1 MATEYERIDNLM
13 KAIAGLISPHI
24 DCNADASVLDEYD
37 LGDMESRIDDLEQS
51 DYLQSDEI
59 YEHIKG
65 NVKNLISSEIEDL
78 DVLTGDSATDEI
90 DDRVNQK
97 FNDDF
102 NENIRDFFDYEG
114 GGDII
119 SEHIDSN
126 ISTMIREEVERQLTP
141 ERLVSM
147 FIEGLSEA
155 INGNKQGRYT
165 VTVK

>member
-24 DCNADASVLDEYD
+24 DCNADASILEDYD
-37 LGDMESRIDDLEQS
+37 IADMDSRIDDLEQS
-51 DYLQSDEI
+51 GFLEADEI

-65 NVKNLISSEIEDL
+65 NVKTLVSTEIEDT
-78 DVLTGDSATDEI
+78 DTLTGDDVDEKISDWFAYSGGYDHIEDNVRETCRDEFRDEI
-90 DDRVNQK
+90 QEWV
-97 FNDDF
+97 
-102 NENIRDFFDYEG
+102 
-114 GGDII
+114 
-119 SEHIDSN
+119 
-126 ISTMIREEVERQLTP
+126 REEVQSQLTP

-155 INGNKQGRYT
+155 INGNKEGRYT